1 MLYYI
6 GMKKNDLLKYLKEIK
21 IDSKMQAAL
30 MLLNSRREL
39 DESNIALSFQ
49 HRDRIKRVVKEVG
62 LDIDFVS
69 NKLVLESPV
78 GSFEIKNYSNKKK
91 KSKSRDIN
99 GGQLYMFSSDD
110 QDIIMENKP
119 LEIGYSFDKKRLKYI
134 SLFLQYT
141 AVDTNV
147 YSVDLIDI
155 SSMEIETENTSLDKQ
170 NNTEEVES
178 IPKFIKTKTKNN
190 TEIIKV
196 KEQS

>member
-91 KSKSRDIN
+91 K
-99 GGQLYMFSSDD
+99 
-110 QDIIMENKP
+110 IMRY
-119 LEIGYSFDKKRLKYI
+119 LCDTLKI
-134 SLFLQYT
+134 ALHVL
-141 AVDTNV
+141 
-147 YSVDLIDI
+147 LR
-155 SSMEIETENTSLDKQ
+155 
-170 NNTEEVES
+170 
-178 IPKFIKTKTKNN
+178 
-190 TEIIKV
+190 
-196 KEQS
+196 

>member
-1 MLYYI
+1 
-6 GMKKNDLLKYLKEIK
+6 MKKNDLLKYLKEIK

>member
-1 MLYYI
+1 
-6 GMKKNDLLKYLKEIK
+6 MKKNDLLKYLKEIK
-21 IDSKMQAAL
+21 IDSKMHAAL

-69 NKLVLESPV
+69 NKLVLKSPV

-110 QDIIMENKP
+110 QDTIMETKP
-119 LEIGYSFDKKRLKYI
+119 LEIGYSFDKKRSKYT

-155 SSMEIETENTSLDKQ
+155 SSMEIETENTSSIKQ
-170 NNTEEVES
+170 NNTEEADR
-178 IPKFIKTKTKNN
+178 IPKFIKAKTKNN

-196 KEQS
+196 KE

>member
-1 MLYYI
+1 
-6 GMKKNDLLKYLKEIK
+6 
-21 IDSKMQAAL
+21 
-30 MLLNSRREL
+30 
-39 DESNIALSFQ
+39 
-49 HRDRIKRVVKEVG
+49 
-62 LDIDFVS
+62 
-69 NKLVLESPV
+69 
-78 GSFEIKNYSNKKK
+78 
-91 KSKSRDIN
+91 
-99 GGQLYMFSSDD
+99 
-110 QDIIMENKP
+110 MENKP

>member
-1 MLYYI
+1 
-6 GMKKNDLLKYLKEIK
+6 MKKNDLLKYLKEIK

-119 LEIGYSFDKKRLKYI
+119 LEIGYSFDKKRLKYT

-141 AVDTNV
+141 PVDTNV